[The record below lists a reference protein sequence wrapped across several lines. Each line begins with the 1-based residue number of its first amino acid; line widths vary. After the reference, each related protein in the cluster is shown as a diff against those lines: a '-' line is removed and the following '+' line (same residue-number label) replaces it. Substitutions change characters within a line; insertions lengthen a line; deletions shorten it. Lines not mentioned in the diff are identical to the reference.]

1 MAHIKVAFLKP
12 IGIGLPGDRG
22 HLEPRLH
29 AHVRQVPGFSQP
41 IPVQD
46 YHLVDGD
53 GATMQTQFKR
63 DTYDL
68 PLKPEAPRDLPASLA
83 DADPEIRK
91 AFLVAQA
98 TEIAANHSANEELR
112 AALQPFVER
121 GIIEVLEDL
130 GFTPVAKPEVSKP
143 KKAADKAE

>member
-1 MAHIKVAFLKP
+1 
-12 IGIGLPGDRG
+12 
-22 HLEPRLH
+22 
-29 AHVRQVPGFSQP
+29 
-41 IPVQD
+41 
-46 YHLVDGD
+46 
-53 GATMQTQFKR
+53 
-63 DTYDL
+63 
-68 PLKPEAPRDLPASLA
+68 LA